1 MTGSRPAGAPPPA
14 ASLTWAR
21 GPGLG
26 VVLVAAVTAVGT
38 AGYVVIEGWGVW
50 DAFFMTII
58 SVTTVGY
65 GYVHE
70 LSWAGQVW
78 TTLVLLAGVSTL
90 FYTASVVMGL
100 VVDGAFQRRFEQR
113 RFTRMLDELTNHFI
127 LCGYGR
133 IGSTI
138 AEEFTRQRVPF
149 VVIDRD
155 PDKVHAIIT
164 GGGVAVEAD
173 ASREEVL
180 HRVGIDRARGLI
192 AALNTDAENVYTVLT
207 ARVLRPDLFIIAR
220 VESDDA
226 EPKLKRAGAN
236 RVISPYTLGAVQMA
250 HTALRP
256 AVVDFMR
263 LATSSEHMDLSA
275 EQIEVGGGGMLV
287 GRSIRELELRQRFGV
302 IVVAIRRATGHM
314 EFNPSPDARLQV
326 GDQLVLLGAADKLRE
341 LDAVARPG
349 AEVGER
355 P

>member
-1 MTGSRPAGAPPPA
+1 MTGSRSAGAPPSV
-14 ASLTWAR
+14 SLSWAR

-26 VVLVAAVTAVGT
+26 VVLVVAVTAVGT

-65 GYVHE
+65 GYVRE

-90 FYTASVVMGL
+90 FYTAFVLMAM
-100 VVDGAFQRRFEQR
+100 VVDGGLHRGFEQR
-113 RFTRMLDELTNHFI
+113 RFTRMLDDLTNHFI

-138 AEEFTRQRVPF
+138 ADEFRRQQVPF
-149 VVIDRD
+149 VVVDRD
-155 PDKVHAIIT
+155 PEKVHAIIA
-164 GGGVAVEAD
+164 GGGLAVEAD

-180 HRVGIDRARGLI
+180 RRVGLDRARGLI
-192 AALNTDAENVYTVLT
+192 AAVSTDADNVYTVLT

-226 EPKLKRAGAN
+226 ELKLKRAGAN
-236 RVISPYTLGAVQMA
+236 RVISPYTLGAIQMA

-263 LATSSEHMDLSA
+263 LATSSEHMDLAA
-275 EQIEVGGGGMLV
+275 EQIELGEGGALV

-314 EFNPSPDARLQV
+314 EFNPSPDARLAA
-326 GDQLVLLGAADKLRE
+326 GDQLVLLGSADKLRA
-341 LDAVARPG
+341 LDAVARPSATAG
-349 AEVGER
+349 QRA
-355 P
+355 